1 MAQPVIGRERE
12 MAVLRDALRDVA
24 DGGSAFVVDGEPGIG
39 KSSLV
44 AEAIASANARGL
56 RTITTTGTMAE
67 SAEPYAA
74 LHMLLYPLRA
84 GIADLPGPQRRALDV
99 AFGVENG
106 VQPSPLLAGLAAL
119 TLLSDAAAERPL
131 LVVAEDLHWID
142 APSEWALRMMARRVG
157 EDPIVMIMTTR
168 NTDLTETPGLQRLHL
183 APLDDAAA
191 GALLDGIPG
200 APRGQARRDLVL
212 RAEGNPLALYE
223 LGRSASADGA
233 RERPVV
239 GRVERE
245 FAGRYAEL
253 DQSVRLAILAV
264 ALSGGSSAEEAARVA
279 ARAIGRFPA
288 PTWTE
293 QASASSL
300 LEWVPPRAIRFRHPL
315 VQSAVLA
322 TAPASARTAVL
333 RSLVLEH
340 EGDPARTIWWRAE
353 LATGPDD
360 PLADEIATLGDG
372 RTAMSD
378 PFAASRAYERAAELT
393 SDVAGRVERRI
404 LAAELA
410 GLSGRISDAAI
421 LVQRARD
428 EAPDRL
434 LAARAAW
441 VAETLPTGRTGL
453 AVGDLGPALHA
464 VSEMQAAGGVEHA
477 TAALLYLAAI
487 AWDHTA
493 EANPGD
499 PMLAVIEAL
508 ALPDDDPRAIL
519 LAARTEPVARGDRV
533 LELALASAPA
543 ATDEESAWL
552 LGYALNLVGEIDT
565 ARVLLDRALA
575 SMRARGE
582 LRTFPQALM
591 GTSMTTYLAG
601 DVAGARV
608 LAEQAASLGRDMGDA
623 GFAAA
628 ARCAL
633 AWFDAL
639 DGAQPDVERIAGGTT
654 AGAQVLRSS
663 AMRATLLGA
672 AGAAFLVSGRAV
684 DALERLRCLFDAH
697 HDAFN
702 PSFAVMTSHDY
713 VDAALESGNRAD
725 AEQRLADLEQL
736 HARWHAP
743 MVRTAI
749 DYARLALAPDDEL
762 EPAWAT
768 LQHDRWPMPYL
779 RARALLRMGRR
790 LRRAGRNDTARAVLH
805 AALEGFE
812 AMPAPAWADRAR
824 DAIRA
829 TGERL
834 PASGRRSVELLTP
847 QELRVCEL
855 AARGM
860 SNRAIGE
867 HLFVSPRTV
876 GAHLYAAFQKLGIS
890 TRRQLPAVLA
900 TATAPSA
907 APPVAPSAAPPV
919 APSTASP
926 VAPSAAPHVASPVAP
941 SVGD

>member
-12 MAVLRDALRDVA
+12 TAVLRDALRDVA
-24 DGGSAFVVDGEPGIG
+24 SGGSAFVVDGEAGIG

-44 AEAIASANARGL
+44 ADAIASAETMGV
-56 RTITTTGTMAE
+56 RTITTAGTLAE

-84 GIADLPGPQRRALDV
+84 AIADLPGPQRRALDV
-99 AFGVENG
+99 AFGVVNG

-157 EDPIVMIMTTR
+157 EDPIVMVMTTR
-168 NTDLTETPGLQRLHL
+168 NTDLTETPGIRRLHL
-183 APLDDAAA
+183 APLDDSAA
-191 GALLDGIPG
+191 GTLLDGIPG

-223 LGRSASADGA
+223 LGRSAAA
-233 RERPVV
+233 ERTRERPVV

-245 FAGRYAEL
+245 FAARYAEL

-264 ALSGGSSAEEAARVA
+264 ALSGGGSAEEAARVA
-279 ARAIGRFPA
+279 ARAIGRFPP

-300 LEWVPPRAIRFRHPL
+300 LEWVAPRAIRFRHPL

-322 TAPASARTAVL
+322 TAPPTSRTAVL

-340 EGDPARTIWWRAE
+340 EDDPARTIWWRAE

-360 PLADEIATLGDG
+360 PLADEIAALGEE

-393 SDVAGRVERRI
+393 SDVARRVERRI
-404 LAAELA
+404 VAAELA
-410 GLSGRISDAAI
+410 GLSGRISDASI

-464 VSEMQAAGGVEHA
+464 VSEMQTAGGVEHA

-487 AWDHTA
+487 AWDHTT

-499 PMLAVIEAL
+499 PMLVVIDAL
-508 ALPDDDPRAIL
+508 ALPDDDPRSIL

-533 LELALASAPA
+533 LELALAAAPA
-543 ATDEESAWL
+543 STDEESAWL

-601 DVAGARV
+601 DVAKARV
-608 LAEQAASLGRDMGDA
+608 LAEQAASLGRDLGDA
-623 GFAAA
+623 GFSAA

-639 DGAQPDVERIAGGTT
+639 EGAQPDVERIAGGSA

-672 AGAAFLVSGRAV
+672 AGAASLVSGRAT
-684 DALERLRCLFDAH
+684 DALERLRCLFDAD

-736 HARWHAP
+736 YARWHAP
-743 MVRTAI
+743 MVRAAI

-762 EPAWAT
+762 ESAWAT
-768 LQHDRWPMPYL
+768 LQHDRWPMPYV
-779 RARALLRMGRR
+779 RARALLRLGRR
-790 LRRAGRNDTARAVLH
+790 LRRTGQNDTARAVLH

-890 TRRQLPAVLA
+890 TRQQLPAVLTTS
-900 TATAPSA
+900 TALPTAPSV
-907 APPVAPSAAPPV
+907 APPTTPSVAPPT
-919 APSTASP
+919 APSS
-926 VAPSAAPHVASPVAP
+926 
-941 SVGD
+941 GD

>member
-24 DGGSAFVVDGEPGIG
+24 DGGSAFVVDGEAGIG

-44 AEAIASANARGL
+44 AEAIASANARGV

-183 APLDDAAA
+183 APLDDSAA

-322 TAPASARTAVL
+322 TAPATARTAVL
-333 RSLVLEH
+333 RSLVREH

-762 EPAWAT
+762 ETAWAT

-779 RARALLRMGRR
+779 RARALLRLGRR

-900 TATAPSA
+900 TATAPS
-907 APPVAPSAAPPV
+907 V
-919 APSTASP
+919 APSTAPPAS
-926 VAPSAAPHVASPVAP
+926 PSAAPHVAPPVAP

>member
-44 AEAIASANARGL
+44 AEAIASANARGV

-183 APLDDAAA
+183 APLDDSAA

-322 TAPASARTAVL
+322 TAPATARTAVL
-333 RSLVLEH
+333 RSLVREH
-340 EGDPARTIWWRAE
+340 EDDPARTIWWRAE

-393 SDVAGRVERRI
+393 SDVARRVERRI

-410 GLSGRISDAAI
+410 GLSGRISDASI

-639 DGAQPDVERIAGGTT
+639 DGAQPDVQRIAGGTT

-779 RARALLRMGRR
+779 RARALLRLGRR

-907 APPVAPSAAPPV
+907 APPVAPS
-919 APSTASP
+919 TASP

>member
-183 APLDDAAA
+183 APLDDSAA

-907 APPVAPSAAPPV
+907 APPVAPS
-919 APSTASP
+919 TASP

>member
-24 DGGSAFVVDGEPGIG
+24 DGGSAFVVDGEAGIG
-39 KSSLV
+39 KSLLV
-44 AEAIASANARGL
+44 AEVIASANARGV

-99 AFGVENG
+99 AFGVVNG

-119 TLLSDAAAERPL
+119 TLLSDAAADRPL

-168 NTDLTETPGLQRLHL
+168 NTDLTETPGLRRLHL
-183 APLDDAAA
+183 APLDDSAA

-333 RSLVLEH
+333 RSLVVEH

-393 SDVAGRVERRI
+393 SDVVRRVERRI

-410 GLSGRISDAAI
+410 GLSGRISDASI

-499 PMLAVIEAL
+499 PMLVVIESL
-508 ALPDDDPRAIL
+508 SLPDDDPRAIL

-591 GTSMTTYLAG
+591 GTSMTMYLAG

-608 LAEQAASLGRDMGDA
+608 LAEQAASLGRDLGDA

-639 DGAQPDVERIAGGTT
+639 DGAQPDVERIAGGTA

-672 AGAAFLVSGRAV
+672 AGAAFLVSGRAE
-684 DALERLRCLFDAH
+684 DALERLRCLFDAD

-725 AEQRLADLEQL
+725 AEQRLADLERL

-743 MVRTAI
+743 MVRVAV

-762 EPAWAT
+762 ESAWAT
-768 LQHDRWPMPYL
+768 LQHDRWPMPYV
-779 RARALLRMGRR
+779 RARALLRLGRR

-812 AMPAPAWADRAR
+812 SMPAPAWADRAR

-900 TATAPSA
+900 TPAATPA
-907 APPVAPSAAPPV
+907 AS
-919 APSTASP
+919 S
-926 VAPSAAPHVASPVAP
+926 VAP

>member
-12 MAVLRDALRDVA
+12 TAVLRDALRDVA
-24 DGGSAFVVDGEPGIG
+24 DGGSAFVVDGEAGIG

-44 AEAIASANARGL
+44 AEAIASANARGV

-74 LHMLLYPLRA
+74 LHMLLYPLRG
-84 GIADLPGPQRRALDV
+84 GIADLPAPQRRALDV
-99 AFGVENG
+99 AFGVANG

-168 NTDLTETPGLQRLHL
+168 NTDLTETPGLRRLHL

-200 APRGQARRDLVL
+200 APTGQARRDLVL
-212 RAEGNPLALYE
+212 RAEGNPLALFE

-360 PLADEIATLGDG
+360 PLADEIATLGEG

-393 SDVAGRVERRI
+393 SDVARRVERRI

-410 GLSGRISDAAI
+410 GLSGRISDASI

-441 VAETLPTGRTGL
+441 VAETLPTDRTGL

-477 TAALLYLAAI
+477 TSALLYLAAI

-499 PMLAVIEAL
+499 PMLVVIEAL
-508 ALPDDDPRAIL
+508 SLPEDDPRAIL

-533 LELALASAPA
+533 LELALASAPT

-565 ARVLLDRALA
+565 ALVLLDRALA

-608 LAEQAASLGRDMGDA
+608 LAEQAASLGRDLGDA
-623 GFAAA
+623 GFTAA

-639 DGAQPDVERIAGGTT
+639 GGAQPDIERIAGGTA

-672 AGAAFLVSGRAV
+672 AGAAFLVSGRAA
-684 DALERLRCLFDAH
+684 DALERLRCLFDAD

-743 MVRTAI
+743 MVRAAV

-762 EPAWAT
+762 ESAWAT

-779 RARALLRMGRR
+779 RARALLRLGRR
-790 LRRAGRNDTARAVLH
+790 LRRSGRNDTARAALH
-805 AALEGFE
+805 AALAGFE

-834 PASGRRSVELLTP
+834 TTSGRRGVELLTP

-890 TRRQLPAVLA
+890 TRRQLPAVLS
-900 TATAPSA
+900 TPTAPSDT
-907 APPVAPSAAPPV
+907 PSVAPFA
-919 APSTASP
+919 
-926 VAPSAAPHVASPVAP
+926 AP

>member
-907 APPVAPSAAPPV
+907 APPVAPS
-919 APSTASP
+919 TASP

>member
-12 MAVLRDALRDVA
+12 TAVLRDALRAVA
-24 DGGSAFVVDGEPGIG
+24 SGGSAFVVDGEAGIG

-44 AEAIASANARGL
+44 ADAIASADTLGV
-56 RTITTTGTMAE
+56 RTITTTGTLAE

-74 LHMLLYPLRA
+74 LHMLLYPLRG

-99 AFGVENG
+99 AFGVVNG

-131 LVVAEDLHWID
+131 LVVVEDLHWID

-157 EDPIVMIMTTR
+157 EDPVVMVMTTR
-168 NTDLTETPGLQRLHL
+168 NTDLTETLGLRRLHL
-183 APLDDAAA
+183 APLDDSAA
-191 GALLDGIPG
+191 GALLDRIPG
-200 APRGQARRDLVL
+200 SPRGQARRDLVL

-223 LGRSASADGA
+223 LGRSASADRA

-239 GRVERE
+239 GRVEQE
-245 FAGRYAEL
+245 FAARYAEL

-300 LEWVPPRAIRFRHPL
+300 LEWVAPRAIRFRHPL

-340 EGDPARTIWWRAE
+340 EDDPARTVWWRAE
-353 LATGPDD
+353 LAAGPDD
-360 PLADEIATLGDG
+360 PLADEIAALGG
-372 RTAMSD
+372 ERTAMSD

-393 SDVAGRVERRI
+393 SDVARRVERRI
-404 LAAELA
+404 VAAELA
-410 GLSGRISDAAI
+410 GLSGRISDASI

-477 TAALLYLAAI
+477 SAALLYLAAI

-499 PMLAVIEAL
+499 PMLVVIDAL

-533 LELALASAPA
+533 LELALAAAPA
-543 ATDEESAWL
+543 ATDEDSAWL

-601 DVAGARV
+601 DVARARV
-608 LAEQAASLGRDMGDA
+608 LAEQAASLGGDLGDA
-623 GFAAA
+623 GFSAA

-639 DGAQPDVERIAGGTT
+639 EGAEPDVERIAGGTA

-672 AGAAFLVSGRAV
+672 AGAAFLVSGRAT
-684 DALERLRCLFDAH
+684 DALERLRCLFDAD

-762 EPAWAT
+762 EAAWAT
-768 LQHDRWPMPYL
+768 LQHERWPMPYL
-779 RARALLRMGRR
+779 RARALLRLGGR

-805 AALEGFE
+805 AALDGFE

-824 DAIRA
+824 GAIRA

-890 TRRQLPAVLA
+890 TRQQLPTVLVTPNAVPA
-900 TATAPSA
+900 TPSA
-907 APPVAPSAAPPV
+907 ALPSPPPVDPSAE
-919 APSTASP
+919 
-926 VAPSAAPHVASPVAP
+926 P

>member
-44 AEAIASANARGL
+44 AEAIASANARGV

-183 APLDDAAA
+183 APLDDSAA

-322 TAPASARTAVL
+322 TAPATARTAVL
-333 RSLVLEH
+333 RSLVREH
-340 EGDPARTIWWRAE
+340 EDDPARTIWWRAE

-378 PFAASRAYERAAELT
+378 PFAASRAFERAAELT
-393 SDVAGRVERRI
+393 SHVARRVERRI

-410 GLSGRISDAAI
+410 GLSGRISDASI

-441 VAETLPTGRTGL
+441 VAETLPTDRTGL

-762 EPAWAT
+762 ETAWAT

-779 RARALLRMGRR
+779 RARALLRLGRR

-907 APPVAPSAAPPV
+907 APPVAPSAVPHVAPPV
-919 APSTASP
+919 AP
-926 VAPSAAPHVASPVAP
+926 PVAP

>member
-322 TAPASARTAVL
+322 TAPATARTAVL
-333 RSLVLEH
+333 RSLVREH

-410 GLSGRISDAAI
+410 GLSGRISDASI

-543 ATDEESAWL
+543 TTDEESAWL

-601 DVAGARV
+601 DVGGARV

-639 DGAQPDVERIAGGTT
+639 DGAQPDAERIAGGTT

-779 RARALLRMGRR
+779 RARALLRLGRR

-812 AMPAPAWADRAR
+812 AMPASAWADRAR

-907 APPVAPSAAPPV
+907 APPVAPSAA
-919 APSTASP
+919 SP

>member
-183 APLDDAAA
+183 APLDDSAA

-322 TAPASARTAVL
+322 TAPATARTAVL
-333 RSLVLEH
+333 RSLVREH
-340 EGDPARTIWWRAE
+340 EDDPARTIWWRAE

-762 EPAWAT
+762 ETAWAT

-907 APPVAPSAAPPV
+907 AP
-919 APSTASP
+919 
-926 VAPSAAPHVASPVAP
+926 HVASPVAP